1 MKKHLSPEQ
10 TAELNRTLRHLADD
24 LERSK
29 AARELNEQNSEFR
42 RVPQKPKEV
51 AEAK

>member
-24 LERSK
+24 LERNK
-29 AARELNEQNSEFR
+29 AAREEQNSVET
-42 RVPQKPKEV
+42 RVPVKPKEV